1 LQDGFFG
8 TVYSRAMAKNMRALF
23 APHEHLFQ
31 GLPNYDNELVGN
43 AKTVRDFDEA
53 VTRVTFGFPSVDAY
67 YDASSSRLKIGD
79 VRVPLLVVQAKDDP
93 IAVHSA
99 VPRDV
104 IKGKTTAGPVVLV
117 ETESG
122 GHLGWTAGAE
132 APFGSPWPD
141 VGAMQFFE
149 ACRRGVG
156 RMSSG
161 DVDDAAP
168 VEAGVSAEVGA
179 AEVAVEAPAAR

>member
-1 LQDGFFG
+1 M
-8 TVYSRAMAKNMRALF
+8 VAS
-23 APHEHLFQ
+23 
-31 GLPNYDNELVGN
+31 

-53 VTRVTFGFPSVDAY
+53 VTRVTFGFDSVDAY
-67 YDASSSRLKIGD
+67 YDASSSRLSIGN

-93 IAVHSA
+93 IAVTDA

-104 IKGKTTAGPVVLV
+104 IKGKTTPGPVVLV

-122 GHLGWTAGAE
+122 GHLGWTAGSE

-141 VGAMQFFE
+141 AGAMQFFE

-156 RMSSG
+156 ATIG
-161 DVDDAAP
+161 DRSDGRSAGRGDEADAGAD
-168 VEAGVSAEVGA
+168 VERGAEVDA
-179 AEVAVEAPAAR
+179 DVAVEAPAR

>member
-1 LQDGFFG
+1 
-8 TVYSRAMAKNMRALF
+8 
-23 APHEHLFQ
+23 
-31 GLPNYDNELVGN
+31 
-43 AKTVRDFDEA
+43 VRDFDEA

-104 IKGKTTAGPVVLV
+104 IKGKTTPGPVVLV

-156 RMSSG
+156 RMSMDG
-161 DVDDAAP
+161 DVDAAKDA
-168 VEAGVSAEVGA
+168 EAGVSAEVGA
-179 AEVAVEAPAAR
+179 AEVAVEASAAR

>member
-1 LQDGFFG
+1 
-8 TVYSRAMAKNMRALF
+8 MAKNMRALF

-31 GLPNYDNELVGN
+31 GLPNYDNALVAS

-53 VTRVTFGFPSVDAY
+53 VTRVTFGFDSVDAYY
-67 YDASSSRLKIGD
+67 YDASSSRLSVGN

-93 IAVHSA
+93 IAVTDA

-104 IKGKTTAGPVVLV
+104 IEGKTTPGPVVLV

-122 GHLGWTAGAE
+122 GHLGWTAGSE

-141 VGAMQFFE
+141 AGAMQFF
-149 ACRRGVG
+149 RGVQTRG
-156 RMSSG
+156 RR
-161 DVDDAAP
+161 DDRKP
-168 VEAGVSAEVGA
+168 IGRSIGGA
-179 AEVAVEAPAAR
+179 R